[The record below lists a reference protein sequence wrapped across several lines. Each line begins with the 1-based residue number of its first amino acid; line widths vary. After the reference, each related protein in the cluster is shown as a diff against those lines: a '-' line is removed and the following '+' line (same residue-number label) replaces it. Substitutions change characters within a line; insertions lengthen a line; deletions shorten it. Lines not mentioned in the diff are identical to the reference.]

1 MANLQ
6 AQQNNSINQAI
17 TQTTI
22 ANQQDERN
30 VSNINEERI
39 MKRDQT
45 NLSLADKYEKEQ
57 IIGLDNYANEWAR
70 FIDNRNRQNVANW
83 NLQNEQNMFNAINP
97 NYKIGAMGLYQT
109 DEAPIFYNGK
119 EFVSKQTGQKATD
132 KEIADYWKVKNAYSA
147 PKIPKVKK
155 IGGMIISQN
164 LLDLLKK

>member
-1 MANLQ
+1 
-6 AQQNNSINQAI
+6 
-17 TQTTI
+17 
-22 ANQQDERN
+22 
-30 VSNINEERI
+30 

-45 NLSLADKYEKEQ
+45 NLGLADKYEREQ
-57 IIGLDNYANEWAR
+57 IVGLDNYANEWVS

-83 NLQNEQNMFNAINP
+83 NLQNQQNMFNAMNP
-97 NYKIGAMGLYQT
+97 NYKIGAMGQIYQT
-109 DEAPIFYNGK
+109 DESPVFYNGK

-147 PKIPKVKK
+147 PKIPKLKK